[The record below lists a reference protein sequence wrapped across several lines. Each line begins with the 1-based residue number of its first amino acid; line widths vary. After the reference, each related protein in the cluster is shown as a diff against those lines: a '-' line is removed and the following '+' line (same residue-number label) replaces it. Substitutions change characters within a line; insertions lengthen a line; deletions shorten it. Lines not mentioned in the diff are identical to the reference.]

1 MTRPIPCKLVGVGA
15 CVPPRVSSEEI
26 EQRHGIPAGWAERY
40 SGVLSRGQAT
50 EGGNTDL
57 GVRALRDAL
66 NDAGLHPANL
76 DLLICANATYDHAI
90 PNSAAMLKR
99 ALLEGQ
105 PDPGFATMDVDTT
118 CLSFVTALDVA
129 AHLLDGQ
136 RYRTIAMVSS
146 EITSRSLHPNVW
158 ETLTL
163 FGDAAAAVI
172 LQHDPDSGSAFLGG
186 LLRTWSEGAL
196 DTIVR
201 GGGNVHPIRDVP
213 YHPDLHAFHMNGKQ
227 LLRLAKKYV
236 PSFLDALWTA
246 TGLSQ
251 DDIDLFLP
259 HQASKAGLM
268 LFDALI
274 DVPPHRVMR
283 NLETHGNCIA
293 ASIPLLLVE
302 AIQSGRLARGHVA
315 LLIGTSAGFSVG
327 AVALRY

>member
-1 MTRPIPCKLVGVGA
+1 MTPPIPCKLVGVGA
-15 CVPPRVSSEEI
+15 YVPSRVTSEDL
-26 EQRHGIPAGWAERY
+26 EQRHGIPAGWARRY
-40 SGVLSRGQAT
+40 SGVESRGHADV
-50 EGGNTDL
+50 GGNTDL
-57 GVRALRDAL
+57 GLRALQAAL
-66 NDAGLHPANL
+66 DDAGLEPRNL
-76 DLLICANATYDHAI
+76 DLLICANATFDHAI

-99 ALLEGQ
+99 ALLDAQ

-129 AHLLDGQ
+129 AHLLDGR
-136 RYRTIAMVSS
+136 RYRTIAIVSS
-146 EITSRSLHPNVW
+146 EIASRSLHPDRW

-172 LQHDPDSGSAFLGG
+172 LQYDPDANSAFLGG
-186 LLRTWSEGAL
+186 LQQTWSEGAL
-196 DTIVR
+196 DTLVR
-201 GGGNVHPIRDVP
+201 GGGNVQPFRDVP

-236 PSFLDALWTA
+236 PAFLDAFQSS
-246 TGLSQ
+246 TGVSLP
-251 DDIDLFLP
+251 DVDLFLP

-268 LFDALI
+268 LFEALV
-274 DVPPHRVMR
+274 DVPPERVMR

-302 AIQSGRLARGHVA
+302 AIQTMRLVRGQVA